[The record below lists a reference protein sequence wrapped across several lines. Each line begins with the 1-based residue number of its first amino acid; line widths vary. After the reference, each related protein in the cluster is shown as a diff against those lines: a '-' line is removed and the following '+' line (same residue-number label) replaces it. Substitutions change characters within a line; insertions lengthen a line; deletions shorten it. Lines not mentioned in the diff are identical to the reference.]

1 MRRCSDARSGGVFVG
16 CRSARVSGDARKRR
30 HINNEYASAVSA
42 GACSFVVYG
51 TGILSGRCL
60 RFGLRLVLQIASN
73 TVPERP
79 GRRLMEPRSMG
90 RIPTGGGVPRGC
102 RGSARVSGGGAGSER
117 WSVRGDRG
125 AGRERPAR
133 DGVRMSGAGY
143 AGAAVG
149 GCGDRSSGRAGQ
161 EAGRCRRCIGR
172 AGGGSGA
179 WPVGRRSDGCGTLR
193 AAGSRTGGGAI
204 RALRNRAV
212 GRAGVGGIS
221 GGSGRVWRRK
231 GAGRSGDPSGNR

>member
-1 MRRCSDARSGGVFVG
+1 MFVCRLRDGNPFGALPAFWAAPCASDRFQYRA
-16 CRSARVSGDARKRR
+16 GDAGAPFDG
-30 HINNEYASAVSA
+30 ASFD
-42 GACSFVVYG
+42 GADSD
-51 TGILSGRCL
+51 GR
-60 RFGLRLVLQIASN
+60 
-73 TVPERP
+73 
-79 GRRLMEPRSMG
+79 
-90 RIPTGGGVPRGC
+90 

-161 EAGRCRRCIGR
+161 EAGRCRRGIGR

-221 GGSGRVWRRK
+221 GRF
-231 GAGRSGDPSGNR
+231 GAGVAEKGYGPIRRSVGEPERRAKA